1 MPRRAQTPRRAPRLR
16 LPPGRMR
23 WMSCG
28 PWWERPESTVW
39 ARQAQIPFI
48 PFTPQRK
55 FDEDSCRN
63 AGFWTVTSTNLCTEV
78 FKLVQTES
86 TCVVKMTAPMPLLRT
101 ENFVLEFRFV
111 QLGKN
116 FTDIPLP
123 VENTGH
129 KLRYWCLFMIPVW
142 IYRSEIPVIYRE
154 RKISPISNYRSKIL
168 VINCGI
174 LVFFMI
180 PV

>member
-1 MPRRAQTPRRAPRLR
+1 MSVRCAGAPAPAPVDDQRALQRRCFSPSMQ
-16 LPPGRMR
+16 
-23 WMSCG
+23 G
-28 PWWERPESTVW
+28 P
-39 ARQAQIPFI
+39 RQAQIPFA
-48 PFTPQRK
+48 PQRK
-55 FDEDSCRN
+55 FDSDSCRN

-154 RKISPISNYRSKIL
+154 LIFFTDIQLPVKIP

-174 LVFFMI
+174 GVF
-180 PV
+180 V

>member
-1 MPRRAQTPRRAPRLR
+1 MISVRCCAPSMQGPRARALHERWRGRPGMEETFLLPNENLMKTAAGMPGFGQSPI
-16 LPPGRMR
+16 
-23 WMSCG
+23 
-28 PWWERPESTVW
+28 
-39 ARQAQIPFI
+39 QIFVL
-48 PFTPQRK
+48 K
-55 FDEDSCRN
+55 FSS
-63 AGFWTVTSTNLCTEV
+63 WYKQKVH
-78 FKLVQTES
+78 
-86 TCVVKMTAPMPLLRT
+86 VVKMTAPMPLLRT

-154 RKISPISNYRSKIL
+154 RKIFTDIQLPVKIP

-174 LVFFMI
+174 GVF
-180 PV
+180 V